1 MFVYD
6 FRGMHIHLCLTFGLL
21 ALVPDIVQAADEKRF
36 IYRDIPG
43 GNKLSN
49 IRWSRSVSGIAKLV
63 IRFLINS
70 AVEVPTKSQQ
80 YRTFIKHGSSSDAVT
95 DFAKLQPTKFQ
106 NRMQYSIEGLV
117 GNVEVKLR
125 LKDHIH
131 NRRPSIEIA
140 DPYGSARPVKI
151 VYIKD
156 P

>member
-1 MFVYD
+1 MFVND
-6 FRGMHIHLCLTFGLL
+6 FRGMHIHFCLTFGLL
-21 ALVPDIVQAADEKRF
+21 ALVPDIVQAADGKRL

-49 IRWSRSVSGIAKLV
+49 IRWSRSVPGIAQLV
-63 IRFLINS
+63 IRSLINS

-80 YRTFIKHGSSSDAVT
+80 YRKFIKHGSSSDAVT
-95 DFAKLQPTKFQ
+95 DFAKLLPTKFQ
-106 NRMQYSIEGLV
+106 NRMQYSIEALV

-131 NRRPSIEIA
+131 NRRPSIEIV
-140 DPYGSARPVKI
+140 DPYGSAPPVKI
-151 VYIKD
+151 VYIRG